1 MLARR
6 GLWMCRCYRVTSRE
20 VAGAASMLI
29 YCVGFFCLQVF
40 PAKYGKELISTPQFL
55 INFFEAG
62 QYTHSYT
69 PAGNQVRAPRPQGA
83 CVQL

>member
-1 MLARR
+1 MVHEMATA
-6 GLWMCRCYRVTSRE
+6 WIFTSLC
-20 VAGAASMLI
+20 AGHV
-29 YCVGFFCLQVF
+29 YFFCLQVF